1 MSLTNTYFIC
11 IKKLYR
17 YIDDG
22 GIGVQ
27 GTIEILSHYPIKGL
41 SGQALPQVVL
51 SKGNGFPLDRAFG
64 FARPNSG
71 FEPANPVP
79 IPKTKFVVL
88 ARDAGLAKLQ
98 TNYDGD
104 KNELRIS
111 HSGSSTLFDLSALEG
126 RKAAANHLSDHLD
139 LPTEQHPTLYSA
151 APHRFTDISVV
162 SPQLMNA
169 VSLINRDSVVSF
181 AEQIGQP
188 VDEKRFRGNIVFSG
202 LPAFSELD
210 WVDQNL
216 QIGEAQLKVVM
227 RTKRCAATEVNLQ
240 TGERD
245 LKIPKLLRQ
254 NYGHFDMGIY
264 AEVVKGGVVRSGD
277 VLQLLA

>member
-1 MSLTNTYFIC
+1 M
-11 IKKLYR
+11 
-17 YIDDG
+17 
-22 GIGVQ
+22 
-27 GTIEILSHYPIKGL
+27 
-41 SGQALPQVVL
+41 
-51 SKGNGFPLDRAFG
+51 DR
-64 FARPNSG
+64 RNSG
-71 FEPANPVP
+71 FDPANPVP

-88 ARDAGLAKLQ
+88 VQDADLAKLQ
-98 TNYDGD
+98 TNYDED

-111 HSGSSTLFDLSALEG
+111 HSGASTLYDLSAPEG
-126 RKAAANHLSDHLD
+126 RKAAANYLSVQLD

-151 APHRFTDISVV
+151 APHRFTDVSVV
-162 SPQLMNA
+162 SPELIDA

-181 AEQIGQP
+181 AEQIGQT

-210 WVDQNL
+210 WVNQNF

-245 LKIPKLLRQ
+245 LKIPQLLRQ
-254 NYGHFDMGIY
+254 NYGHFDMGVY
-264 AEVVKGGVVRSGD
+264 AEVVKGGVIRSGD
-277 VLQLLA
+277 VLQMLA

>member
-1 MSLTNTYFIC
+1 M
-11 IKKLYR
+11 
-17 YIDDG
+17 
-22 GIGVQ
+22 Q
-27 GTIEILSHYPIKGL
+27 GTIEVLSYYPIKGL
-41 SGQALPQVVL
+41 CGQMLSQVALC
-51 SKGNGFPLDRAFG
+51 KGKGFPLDRAFG

-71 FEPANPVP
+71 FDPANPVP

-88 ARDAGLAKLQ
+88 AQDAGLAELQ
-98 TNYDGD
+98 TSYDVD

-111 HSGSSTLFDLSALEG
+111 HSSASALFDLSADQG
-126 RKAAANHLSDHLD
+126 RKAASNYLSVHLD
-139 LPTEQHPTLYSA
+139 LPIEQYPTLYSA
-151 APHRFTDISVV
+151 APHRFTDVSVV

-181 AEQIGQP
+181 SEKIGQT

-216 QIGEAQLKVVM
+216 QIGEAQLKVVV

-245 LKIPKLLRQ
+245 LKIPQLLHQ
-254 NYGHFDMGIY
+254 NYGHFDMGVY
-264 AEVVKGGVVRSGD
+264 AEIVNGGVIRSGD